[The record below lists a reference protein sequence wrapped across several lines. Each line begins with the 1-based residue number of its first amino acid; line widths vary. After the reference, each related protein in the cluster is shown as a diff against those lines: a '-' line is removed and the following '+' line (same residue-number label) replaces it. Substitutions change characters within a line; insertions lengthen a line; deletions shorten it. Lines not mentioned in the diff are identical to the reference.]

1 MEKNMNNNNN
11 SNENSSNSYVMA
23 DGRRQKLIPCCNA
36 QDETGSNKHIKG
48 KKANQVCIE
57 IKGIQM

>member
-36 QDETGSNKHIKG
+36 
-48 KKANQVCIE
+48 
-57 IKGIQM
+57 